1 MEEERGEERLRGW
14 GERSRKTEKE
24 EWARYRGRKEE
35 DWKREGIG
43 DREEG

>member
-24 EWARYRGRKEE
+24 EWGRYSRV
-35 DWKREGIG
+35 
-43 DREEG
+43 